1 VEPEGGA
8 AVGSR
13 RPDAESQEWLRVLDP
28 AASDH
33 EAGLSRLHERLLLI
47 ARGEIRRRAAGGP
60 VGGQELDDLAYQA
73 AADAMLA
80 ILAKLATFR
89 GDSRFTT
96 WAYAFVIF
104 EVSSKLGRHFW
115 RHAPPPLGEEHW
127 ELLPDRLG
135 VDPQAWAE
143 SLELTLVV
151 REAVEG
157 ALTDHQRSVFVA
169 IVLDGVPLDALCARL
184 GTTRGALYKTVFD
197 ARRKIRAVLVANG
210 YLGADDRSSQDGRGE
225 S

>member
-1 VEPEGGA
+1 M
-8 AVGSR
+8 VGSR
-13 RPDAESQEWLRVLDP
+13 RPDAESEEWLRVLDP
-28 AASDH
+28 AAPDH
-33 EAGLSRLHERLLLI
+33 EVGLSRLHAKLLLI
-47 ARGEIRRRAAGGP
+47 ARGETRRRAAGGP
-60 VGGQELDDLAYQA
+60 VGGPELDDLAHQA
-73 AADAMLA
+73 AGDAMLA

-89 GDSRFTT
+89 GESRFTT

-104 EVSSKLGRHFW
+104 EVSSKLGRHYW
-115 RHAPPPLGEEHW
+115 RHAPAPLGEEHW

-143 SLELTLVV
+143 SLELSLVV
-151 REAVEG
+151 REAVED

-184 GTTRGALYKTVFD
+184 GTTRGAVYKTVFD
-197 ARRKIRAVLVANG
+197 ARRKIRAALVANG
-210 YLGADDRSSQDGRGE
+210 YLADETRSHHEGRGG